1 MLHVLFK
8 KLRQVFRRKEKPP
21 EKEEEADAQILI
33 TLDDQGDF
41 TVATHINKTN
51 EEMSEVTGMV
61 LHMINSGLMA
71 DIFLQSLNLWAE
83 TEEQKIFIL
92 KVIESWKGL
101 YDEDPNQSS
110 KSSTKKLAVDP
121 SDVFGLKNI
130 KG

>member
-8 KLRQVFRRKEKPP
+8 KLRQVFRRKEKLP
-21 EKEEEADAQILI
+21 EEEEADAQILI

-61 LHMINSGLMA
+61 LHMINSGLLA

-83 TEEQKIFIL
+83 TEEQKVFIL

-121 SDVFGLKNI
+121 SDVFGLKNL

>member
-21 EKEEEADAQILI
+21 EEEEADAQILI

-61 LHMINSGLMA
+61 LHMVNSGLMA

-101 YDEDPNQSS
+101 YDEDPNQSP

-121 SDVFGLKNI
+121 SDVFGLKNL

>member
-92 KVIESWKGL
+92 KVRFSA
-101 YDEDPNQSS
+101 
-110 KSSTKKLAVDP
+110 KSY
-121 SDVFGLKNI
+121 
-130 KG
+130 

>member
-8 KLRQVFRRKEKPP
+8 KLRQVFRRKEKLP
-21 EKEEEADAQILI
+21 EEEEADAQILI

-83 TEEQKIFIL
+83 TEEQKVFIL

-121 SDVFGLKNI
+121 SDVFGLKNL

>member
-92 KVIESWKGL
+92 KVIESKDRTFL
-101 YDEDPNQSS
+101 SS
-110 KSSTKKLAVDP
+110 FKAFNKKLD
-121 SDVFGLKNI
+121 NI
-130 KG
+130 FIFFSLRC

>member
-21 EKEEEADAQILI
+21 EEEEADAQILI

-83 TEEQKIFIL
+83 TEEQKVFIL

-121 SDVFGLKNI
+121 SDVFGLKNL